1 MVAGIDLFSGW
12 LLTGN
17 NNATEKLLYLFLLN
31 AVASALLAAV
41 GLRLRPVNRR
51 GHWLPDY
58 LALLGIGLLIPLVG
72 PILMLLGLLLLNLLS
87 HRYDP
92 TEAQQIVTSPFVPER
107 PRVLVNFGVGGT
119 IQGLKSGVF
128 DTDKSIRALMV
139 VEQKRS
145 AHTSQVLFDTL
156 GHPDESVR
164 LTAAGLLDRRES
176 RLLQMIRRVEKAI
189 AEVDTYQVAK
199 AANLHLEAAQLN
211 AEMLYLRLAR
221 EGMAKLYV
229 DRWKRHLDL
238 AESVCFHKP
247 DWLISKARWLQ
258 QCKLP
263 GSAALYE
270 RAFEAGAAPA
280 SVMPY
285 LAERCW
291 DSRDYEQLKKLADAG
306 DLFSALPVAG
316 IIRRRWGHP
325 A

>member
-1 MVAGIDLFSGW
+1 MIAGIDLFGGW

-17 NNATEKLLYLFLLN
+17 NGAAEKLLYLFLLN
-31 AVASALLAAV
+31 AIASAILAAAGL
-41 GLRLRPVNRR
+41 GLRPANRR
-51 GHWLPDY
+51 GHWRRDY
-58 LALLGIGLLIPLVG
+58 LALLGIGLLIPLLG

-87 HRYDP
+87 HRRDP
-92 TEAQQIVTSPFVPER
+92 TEAQQIVTSPFVPEH
-107 PRVLVNFGVGGT
+107 PRALLNFGVGGT
-119 IQGLKSGVF
+119 IQGLTSGLF
-128 DTDKSIRALMV
+128 DTDKSIRVLMV

-176 RLLQMIRRVEKAI
+176 RLLQLIQRVEKAI
-189 AEVDTYQVAK
+189 AGVGSYEVERVAT
-199 AANLHLEAAQLN
+199 LHLEAAQLN

-229 DRWKRHLDL
+229 DRWSHHLDL

-263 GSAALYE
+263 GSTALYQ

-285 LAERCW
+285 LAERRW
-291 DSRDYEQLKKLADAG
+291 ESRDYDQLRKLADAG
-306 DLFSALPVAG
+306 DLFAALPVAG